1 MPIISKQL
9 RCGNNH
15 FVEDLANRCVR
26 QNKAQEFIDN
36 LAFERKHP
44 FLRDWQDWKRI
55 VSEYYSFDTTIFL
68 QAITKHAQ
76 TIVPFW
82 LTTASYKKPLADAS
96 VFVYSSRYWRVYHQT
111 QFKTIFSEIKYCGRD
126 FPPGNF
132 DHDNAFPCACV
143 EDYNHQRGE
152 IHFPFDDCPFRREHI
167 LNLYVSVILEMLRRK
182 MKRSKRRYYRRL
194 LRVLYVLPV
203 ERLEC
208 MDTALIFDPPNIPGL
223 GRNLLQQLYARGF
236 LDYYTP
242 RDLRDMT
249 YKFEEWKHIREQSGA
264 RQSRSATMFDNL
276 ALLASKIPSE
286 QMKFD
291 HTFNLGDESM
301 KQFENC
307 MIQTQERFVESLH
320 TTIVS
325 SAKEI
330 MMMFLFVS
338 TIAML
343 GSTVIKYGLKVV
355 IKALNLIYK
364 LTCGKLFSHHT
375 TEEKII
381 EQSGGLSLPLLPAMV
396 LNNVIAPPT
405 QVLTGLWNNPQ
416 TDRVMRRIGYLGDP
430 KISRGIDNITDWV
443 KRMIT
448 DVMNWYKLTVL
459 GIMPE
464 EDIDSVCSPVVTWYN
479 ECDKFFASYYEGKL
493 QWNDANWS
501 VLMNL
506 YGRGMSF
513 TRQPAF
519 SDYKQDVWKIVFKI
533 GNLLEKFNA
542 RGRAGTSIRNPPVTI
557 YLAGN
562 TGVGKSSV
570 TYPLSAEILK
580 GIFAREES
588 PIDLKKYWKNLIYMR
603 SAEQEFWDG
612 YENQLVTVFDD
623 FGQLV
628 DSSASPNLELFE
640 VIRAS
645 NSFPYP
651 LHMAAL
657 DQKAN
662 TTFNSKVILVSSN
675 LEEPKVA
682 SLNFP
687 AALHRRFDICLKVSR
702 KKGVQVVPGV
712 FNPNIYEFQRYDMVE
727 GKNLE
732 YMSYKD
738 IVLWCVTEYFKRKGF
753 VDSMDNYITKALS
766 DGVTEQGLGTFIGNC
781 VCAGKQVVKESIE
794 SAKGFK
800 NDLVSAATGDIHHKV
815 MAEIRVALEDFRV
828 KLQIVNAKWERF
840 KEEHPYLAK
849 AIKFIGAFCL
859 VVAVIKLYTT
869 WTTEDEKNKLM
880 SPEQFVRGT
889 PEAYNPVVVKPA
901 KVEAYNPS
909 VVKPVKVEG
918 DMNLIYKNCCPH
930 SVVHNEEWLRVSK
943 NPECLECQNEADSPV
958 RLIGPESYT
967 QTVVKGVKVEM
978 GCEFV
983 CEHEFSVKW
992 KVNPFKYYFIKTN
1005 PKCQFCNPQPKEEGV
1020 KDVNAAEM
1028 MMKVIRSNLYKI
1040 YSKDAGEP
1048 IGHAMFLR
1056 GRVVMCPQHYC
1067 SAFKNIQSI
1076 DKGSK
1081 VYFQNVFLDRAFE
1094 IPVGDILQSF
1104 YSLSSPDYNGKA
1116 TFSRDIMAFPVKT
1129 ATFHSN
1135 IEPMFAEKSQLNYV
1149 QSSDVVM
1156 PVLMNNNISKSNRA
1170 CVLFRYTSGRSS
1182 LKTKDVTS
1190 IEDNSGNIVRYMRD
1204 LWEYSMDTQASECGA
1219 PLIVRNVNIAPGKIV
1234 GMHVAGLEGAG
1245 LGYSTP
1251 VYKEDVNHLLKQFNE
1266 WDTIEYRKEL
1276 KLEDY
1281 PVEQCQVPDS
1291 AEFIRLGAIS
1301 RPVAQPSKT
1310 KLRASMVFG
1319 KIQTPTKRPCAL
1331 RPLMIDGKEFDPR
1344 SYRLNRL
1351 GCVPEH
1357 VPSEEVENSIEAL
1370 VDDIREEIFNFDF
1383 GPNIKPVYTFEEAV
1397 VGIDGEPFINSIK
1410 RNTSPG
1416 YPFVHMPG
1424 FENRKKIFGDDEKC
1438 DMNLTTCKIIQRRVE
1453 RIIELARNGVAIEH
1467 VFMDTLKDELKP
1479 IHKAHKTRLF
1489 SAGSLDYLIA
1499 CKMYFNGIV
1508 AVLQKARNYSHI
1520 SVGTNPN
1527 SLDWS
1532 IIVRKLL
1539 NKSENVIAGDFEGFD
1554 ATQGLQLL
1562 QGAGKVLIKLS
1573 QEFCGTSDEDAKV
1586 MWVLLISLFN
1596 SVHVTGKEIYEMT
1609 HSLPSGHYL
1618 TAIINSIYVC
1628 LSFCTIWQMAFN
1640 NVSYVFARK
1649 FFGRCGIVAYGD
1661 DHILTVPDEYLDKF
1675 NQLTM
1680 PDLFSKIGL
1689 SYTMEDKDAVAEQ
1702 KARKISEISYLKRTF
1717 EFDKDRNM
1725 WLGPLAMETILESPM
1740 WIHACPD
1747 ARAQTIEQLDWA
1759 LRELSLHSLDK
1770 WNRWYPIFKRLGNE
1784 LGHSTQFTR
1793 WMETREIVLE

>member
-1 MPIISKQL
+1 M
-9 RCGNNH
+9 RCGRNH
-15 FVEDLANRCVR
+15 FTEDLANRCVR
-26 QNKAQEFIDN
+26 QNKAQEFLDN
-36 LAFERKHP
+36 LQFERKHP
-44 FLRDWQDWKRI
+44 FLKDWQDWKNI
-55 VSEYYSFDTTIFL
+55 VSKYYSFDTTIFL
-68 QAITKHAQ
+68 QAVTRHAQ

-82 LTTASYKKPLADAS
+82 LTAASYKKPLSDAS
-96 VFVYSSRYWRVYHQT
+96 VFAYSSRYWRVYDQH
-111 QFKTIFSEIKYCGRD
+111 QFKTLFSEIKYCGRD

-143 EDYNHQRGE
+143 DDYNHQRGE
-152 IHFPFDDCPFRREHI
+152 VYFPFDGCPFKRDHI
-167 LNLYVSVILEMLRRK
+167 LNLYISIILEMLRRK
-182 MKRSKRRYYRRL
+182 MKRSMRRYYRRL
-194 LRVLYVLPV
+194 MRVLYVLPV

-208 MDTALIFDPPNIPGL
+208 MDTTLIFDPPNIPGL

-242 RDLRDMT
+242 KDLRDMT

-276 ALLASKIPSE
+276 ALLASKIPVE

-307 MIQTQERFVESLH
+307 LLQTQERFVDSLH

-343 GSTVIKYGLKVV
+343 GSTVIKYGLKIV

-375 TEEKII
+375 TADKIV

-396 LNNVIAPPT
+396 LNNVIAPPAH
-405 QVLTGLWNNPQ
+405 VLTGLWNNPQ

-443 KRMIT
+443 KKMIT

-464 EDIDSVCSPVVTWYN
+464 EDIDSVCSPVVTWYS
-479 ECDKFFASYYEGKL
+479 ECDKFFNSYYEGKL

-519 SDYKQDVWKIVFKI
+519 SEYKQDVWKIVFKI

-542 RGRAGTSIRNPPVTI
+542 RGRVGTSIRNPPVTI

-712 FNPNIYEFQRYDMVE
+712 FNPNIYEFQRYDMVN

-738 IVLWCVTEYFKRKGF
+738 IVLWCTTEYFKRKGF
-753 VDSMDNYITKALS
+753 VDSMDSYITKALS
-766 DGVTEQGLGTFIGNC
+766 EGVTEQGLGTFIGNC
-781 VCAGKQVVKESIE
+781 VCAGKTAIKDTIK

-800 NDLVSAATGDIHHKV
+800 DDLVSAAIGDIHHRA
-815 MAEIRVALEDFRV
+815 MSEIRVALEDFRV
-828 KLQIVNAKWERF
+828 KIQIANAKWQSF

-889 PEAYNPVVVKPA
+889 HESYTPVNVKSIKNESYNPVVVK
-901 KVEAYNPS
+901 S
-909 VVKPVKVEG
+909 VKVEG
-918 DMNLIYKNCCPH
+918 ETIVYKECCPH
-930 SVVHNEEWLRVSK
+930 NIMDKEDWLKVKRDTG
-943 NPECLECQNEADSPV
+943 CLECQNEADAPV
-958 RLIGPESYT
+958 RLVGPESYT
-967 QTVVKGVKVEM
+967 QTAVKGVRTEA

-983 CEHEFSVKW
+983 CEHEFATKW
-992 KVNPFKYYFIKTN
+992 KVNPFKYYFIQKN
-1005 PKCQFCNPQPKEEGV
+1005 QKCQFCNPIPKEEGV

-1028 MMKVIRSNLYKI
+1028 MMKIIRSNLYKI
-1040 YSKDAGEP
+1040 YAKDAGEP

-1067 SAFKNIQSI
+1067 SAFKGLQNI
-1076 DKGSK
+1076 DKNSK

-1094 IPVGDILQSF
+1094 VSVSDILDTAYFLQS
-1104 YSLSSPDYNGKA
+1104 SSSEGKV

-1135 IEPMFAEKSQLNYV
+1135 IEPMFADKSSLSYV

-1156 PVLMNNNISKSNRA
+1156 PILMSNNISKSNRA
-1170 CVLFRYTSGRSS
+1170 CVLFRYTTGRSS

-1190 IEDNSGNIVRYMRD
+1190 IEDSAGNVVRYMRD
-1204 LWEYSMDTQASECGA
+1204 LWEYSMDTQTSECGA
-1219 PLIVRNVNIAPGKIV
+1219 PLIARNVNIAPGKII

-1251 VYKEDVNHLLKQFNE
+1251 VYREDIQHLLRQFND

-1281 PVEQCQVPDS
+1281 PVEQCQVPET
-1291 AEFIRLGAIS
+1291 AEFIRLGSVI

-1310 KLRASMVFG
+1310 KLRPSLVYN
-1319 KIQTPTKRPCAL
+1319 KIQIPTKRPCAL
-1331 RPLMIDGKEFDPR
+1331 RPVMIDGREFDPR

-1351 GCVPEH
+1351 GCVPDY
-1357 VPSEEVENSIEAL
+1357 VPSKEVENAVEAL
-1370 VDDIREEIFNFDF
+1370 ADDIREEVFNFDF
-1383 GPNIKPVYTFEEAV
+1383 GPNIKSVYTFEEAV
-1397 VGIDGEPFINSIK
+1397 AGIDGEPFVNAIK

-1438 DMNLTTCKIIQRRVE
+1438 DMSLNTCKIIQRRVE
-1453 RIIELARNGVAIEH
+1453 RIISLAREGVAVEH

-1573 QEFCGTSDEDAKV
+1573 QEFCGTNDEEAKV

-1596 SVHVTGKEIYEMT
+1596 SIHISGKEVYEMT

-1628 LSFCTIWQMAFN
+1628 LSFCTIWQTAFN
-1640 NVSYVFARK
+1640 NSTYIFARK
-1649 FFGRCGIVAYGD
+1649 FFKRCGIVAYGD
-1661 DHILTVPDEYLDKF
+1661 DHILTVPDEYLDTF
-1675 NQLTM
+1675 NQITL
-1680 PDLFSKIGL
+1680 PSLFSTIGL

-1702 KARKISEISYLKRTF
+1702 KSRNIREVSYLKRSF
-1717 EFDKDRNM
+1717 EFDSDRNM
-1725 WLGPLAMETILESPM
+1725 WLGPLSLETILESPM
-1740 WIHACPD
+1740 WIHSCPD

-1759 LRELSLHSLDK
+1759 LRELSLHSKDN
-1770 WNRWYPIFKRLGNE
+1770 WNRWAPTFKRLGKE
-1784 LGHSTQFTR
+1784 LGHSTQFAN
-1793 WMETREIVLE
+1793 WMETREVVLE